1 MSQGITKQGSEK
13 FFEKVLKK
21 GCFRVA
27 NDKNY
32 ALRWNQERSTSKK
45 EENKMGKTE
54 LLEDTAPE
62 LELDE
67 LDADEPD
74 LDDFGDEDVDDD
86 LDSLSSDVDRWS
98 DDDDL
103 YGWRLL

>member
-1 MSQGITKQGSEK
+1 
-13 FFEKVLKK
+13 
-21 GCFRVA
+21 
-27 NDKNY
+27 
-32 ALRWNQERSTSKK
+32 
-45 EENKMGKTE
+45 MGKTE
-54 LLEDTAPE
+54 LLEDTAP
-62 LELDE
+62 ELDE

-103 YGWRLL
+103 YGGGYSDYDYINGLLR